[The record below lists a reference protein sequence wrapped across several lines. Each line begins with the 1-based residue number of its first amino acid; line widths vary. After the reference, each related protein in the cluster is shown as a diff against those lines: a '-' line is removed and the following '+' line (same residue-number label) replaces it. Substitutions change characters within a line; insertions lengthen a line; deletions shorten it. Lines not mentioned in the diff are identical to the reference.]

1 MTQKQRCLYTEIERI
16 LEVKQTA
23 ANLFSTMVKTLNDP
37 KILRKTS
44 NTLVIQR
51 SGKAEIKDIIFD

>member
-1 MTQKQRCLYTEIERI
+1 MTQKQRHLYTEIGGI

-23 ANLFSTMVKTLNDP
+23 ANIFSTMVKTLNDP

-44 NTLVIQR
+44 NNLAIQR
-51 SGKAEIKDIIFD
+51 LGKEEIKDIIFD